1 MIMLFSTLFH
11 TKLSR
16 CFSSSSSSS
25 SSSYRNSLPELP
37 PIQTLLK
44 SGFTPT
50 LKSII
55 QFLLFLSQTRRFNT
69 VIHFFSQMDSN
80 RIKGNS
86 QTRSILTW
94 ALLKLHKYEEAE
106 HFMRTQMAETSKF
119 QSNRV
124 WDSLIQG
131 LCINRKDPEK
141 ALLVLRDCLINYGV
155 FPSSFTFFSLIH
167 RLSYQGDMSK
177 AIEVLELMTDDKVKY
192 PFDNFVCSSVISG
205 FCKIGKPEIA
215 VKFFENAVNSGALQP
230 NIVTYTALVGAL
242 CKLGRVNEVCDLVC
256 RIEKEEL
263 AFDVVFYSSWICGY
277 ISEGALMEVFQK
289 NRQMVDKG
297 IRSDTISY
305 TIMIDGFSKLGDVEK
320 ALGFLIKMRKGGLEP
335 NLITYT
341 AIMLGFCKKGK
352 LEEAFAIFKMV
363 EDLGIEVDEFMYA
376 TLINGSCMRGDL
388 DGVFHLLHN
397 MEKREINPSIVTYNT
412 VINGLC
418 KFGRTS
424 EADKISKGI
433 LGDTITYSTLLH
445 GYIEEENITGIME
458 TKRRLEE
465 AGVCMDVVMCN
476 IVIKSLFMVGA
487 FEDAYMLYKGMPEK
501 ELVADSITYCTMID
515 GYCKVGRMDEA
526 LEIFDEFRRTPVSS
540 VACYNCIISWLCKQG
555 MVDMATEVFIEL
567 NGKDLGLDLGIYK
580 ILLKAIL
587 EEKSAAGVL
596 CLVQRTENL
605 RTEVYDVISNDAISF
620 LCKRGFPEAACE
632 VFLAMRRKGSVATSK
647 TYYSI
652 LKGLISDGKEW
663 LTQSFFNIFVKE
675 YGLVEPKVS
684 KILAYYIC
692 LKGVDDA
699 LRFLNKIK
707 DKPATATLPVSLFK
721 TLIKNGRVLDAYKLV
736 MVAEDG
742 VPVLDAFHY
751 SLMVDGLCKV
761 GYISEALDLC
771 CFAKNKGVTLNI
783 ICYNSVLNGLC
794 RQGHLVEAF
803 RLFDSLE
810 KINLVPSE
818 ITYATLIDALHR
830 EGFLL
835 DAKQLFERMVL
846 KGLKPNTHIYNSI
859 IDGYCKTGHMEDALK
874 LLYEFD
880 LKTLRPDEF
889 TVSIII
895 NGFCLKGDME
905 GALEFF
911 IELKSKGT
919 SPDFLGFLYLIRGL
933 CAKGRMEEARTILRE
948 MLQSQSVVELI
959 NRVDVEVETD
969 SLEGLLVSLCEQGSV
984 QESLTLLNEIGSIFF
999 PVRSSPNACNQS
1011 HKLHNPY
1018 YREAY
1023 GTVASTSVTYT
1034 DADMDIQFSG
1044 MRDVKNVAENYD
1056 DKGKRSK
1063 FDDFDYCYKQIATLC
1078 SRGEIREASQL
1089 AKEIVSNFGRA
1100 N

>member
-1 MIMLFSTLFH
+1 M
-11 TKLSR
+11 
-16 CFSSSSSSS
+16 
-25 SSSYRNSLPELP
+25 
-37 PIQTLLK
+37 
-44 SGFTPT
+44 
-50 LKSII
+50 
-55 QFLLFLSQTRRFNT
+55 
-69 VIHFFSQMDSN
+69 
-80 RIKGNS
+80 
-86 QTRSILTW
+86 
-94 ALLKLHKYEEAE
+94 
-106 HFMRTQMAETSKF
+106 
-119 QSNRV
+119 
-124 WDSLIQG
+124 
-131 LCINRKDPEK
+131 
-141 ALLVLRDCLINYGV
+141 
-155 FPSSFTFFSLIH
+155 
-167 RLSYQGDMSK
+167 
-177 AIEVLELMTDDKVKY
+177 
-192 PFDNFVCSSVISG
+192 
-205 FCKIGKPEIA
+205 
-215 VKFFENAVNSGALQP
+215 
-230 NIVTYTALVGAL
+230 
-242 CKLGRVNEVCDLVC
+242 
-256 RIEKEEL
+256 
-263 AFDVVFYSSWICGY
+263 
-277 ISEGALMEVFQK
+277 
-289 NRQMVDKG
+289 
-297 IRSDTISY
+297 
-305 TIMIDGFSKLGDVEK
+305 
-320 ALGFLIKMRKGGLEP
+320 
-335 NLITYT
+335 
-341 AIMLGFCKKGK
+341 
-352 LEEAFAIFKMV
+352 
-363 EDLGIEVDEFMYA
+363 
-376 TLINGSCMRGDL
+376 
-388 DGVFHLLHN
+388 
-397 MEKREINPSIVTYNT
+397 
-412 VINGLC
+412 
-418 KFGRTS
+418 
-424 EADKISKGI
+424 
-433 LGDTITYSTLLH
+433 
-445 GYIEEENITGIME
+445 
-458 TKRRLEE
+458 
-465 AGVCMDVVMCN
+465 
-476 IVIKSLFMVGA
+476 
-487 FEDAYMLYKGMPEK
+487 
-501 ELVADSITYCTMID
+501 
-515 GYCKVGRMDEA
+515 
-526 LEIFDEFRRTPVSS
+526 
-540 VACYNCIISWLCKQG
+540 
-555 MVDMATEVFIEL
+555 
-567 NGKDLGLDLGIYK
+567 
-580 ILLKAIL
+580 
-587 EEKSAAGVL
+587 
-596 CLVQRTENL
+596 
-605 RTEVYDVISNDAISF
+605 
-620 LCKRGFPEAACE
+620 
-632 VFLAMRRKGSVATSK
+632 
-647 TYYSI
+647 
-652 LKGLISDGKEW
+652 
-663 LTQSFFNIFVKE
+663 KE

-699 LRFLNKIK
+699 LQFLNKMK

-721 TLIKNGRVLDAYKLV
+721 TLTKNGRVLDAYKLV

-742 VPVLDAFHY
+742 LPVLDALDY

-818 ITYATLIDALHR
+818 ITYATLIDALRR

-895 NGFCLKGDME
+895 NGFCLKGEME

-1018 YREAY
+1018 DREAY
-1023 GTVASTSVTYT
+1023 GTVASTSVTST

-1056 DKGKRSK
+1056 DKGRRSK

-1089 AKEIVSNFGRA
+1089 AKEMVSNFGRA